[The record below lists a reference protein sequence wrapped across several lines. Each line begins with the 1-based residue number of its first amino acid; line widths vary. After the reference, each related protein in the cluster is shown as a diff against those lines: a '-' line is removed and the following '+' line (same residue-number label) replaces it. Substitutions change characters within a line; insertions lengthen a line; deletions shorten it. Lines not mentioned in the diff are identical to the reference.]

1 MSDTMPY
8 FRKLQLIK
16 QGLMA
21 KEAVPKP
28 KKAIAKKSAKKI
40 LEEKEQKESGTDG
53 EMDKFFSAM
62 RKRMTGKCFICGGK
76 TEKDNDDKYKF
87 SIAHLFPKKP
97 TMFPSI
103 ATHPSNWLELCF
115 HNNSCH
121 TNFDSG
127 KITFQ
132 LLKDSKEW
140 DVIVEKFH
148 ELAPLLTDEE
158 RTRKYYTHLEEL
170 IYKK

>member
-1 MSDTMPY
+1 MSYIEDRMK
-8 FRKLQLIK
+8 RKM
-16 QGLMA
+16 GLLPPLPTR
-21 KEAVPKP
+21 KDKKP
-28 KKAIAKKSAKKI
+28 IAKKSAKKI

-53 EMDKFFSAM
+53 EMDRFFLAM
-62 RKRMTGKCFICGGK
+62 RKRMKGKCFICGEK

-97 TMFPSI
+97 SMFPSI

-115 HNNSCH
+115 YGNSCH
-121 TNFDSG
+121 TNFDTG
-127 KITFQ
+127 KITFE